1 MTQAGSGGTF
11 TGIAMQMLREGSTF
25 FLGVA
30 KLRLVVALSPPY
42 WEDLSA
48 TGEKEAN
55 MQKGR
60 DKQRQETYRGRVMVV
75 QNLVLSSR
83 SPGPG
88 AYSSSSAS
96 VDYVITHRTIGA
108 TNSLT
113 NSLNKL
119 GFCYLQKKK
128 IRTITK
134 NFFAT
139 RKIPTI
145 TLESKVH

>member
-88 AYSSSSAS
+88 PYSSSSAS

-108 TNSLT
+108 KQFLNQFLKQVGFLLPAEKKNSNNYKKLFCNQK
-113 NSLNKL
+113 NSDN
-119 GFCYLQKKK
+119 Y
-128 IRTITK
+128 IRI
-134 NFFAT
+134 
-139 RKIPTI
+139 
-145 TLESKVH
+145 